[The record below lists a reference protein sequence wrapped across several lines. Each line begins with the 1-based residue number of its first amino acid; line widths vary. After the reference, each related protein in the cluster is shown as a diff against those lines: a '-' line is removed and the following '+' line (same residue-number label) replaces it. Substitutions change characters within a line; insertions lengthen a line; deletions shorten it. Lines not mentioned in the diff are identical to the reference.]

1 MPTQDKDTK
10 MAIPSEPK
18 NLARKIMNT
27 DLSAYAMGKAAKEG
41 IKKFVAKH
49 PVVVTDYPADDAESN
64 NARFKG
70 DKVKKDD
77 ATRKADYKT
86 GEDEKAYESVIK
98 RKLIERFVAKIS
110 NAKLA
115 QKETEGLDTSEPAKK
130 MAVVSTNKPI
140 VSRVSDIGA
149 GRKEYNVKVV
159 KSNEETIAEGGDPM
173 SASPATSDNP
183 GWSGE
188 STSSGDEGSK
198 EKEKTSDPDEEG
210 DEENDETETVKEVRE
225 YLENIAMMSAEM
237 FENLQDDAEL
247 DKWVVEKL
255 ELAHDFIEAVSK
267 EINDSK
273 GNVDD
278 EEDEEEGN
286 QGGKDDNN
294 NAKPSAFKGNGEQ
307 SMAKEEVEG
316 GIHINPEKKGMFNG
330 KNKSEL
336 TKQYNNLKASG
347 PHKKGS
353 PSFTKMKELEFAIR
367 AKSGW
372 GKVDEVRDVEQ
383 VDEKLETETIKHPKG
398 ERPKGIG
405 WVLKSAG
412 EQTGKDHS
420 VWERK
425 FKRVGGV
432 KEEVEL
438 DEATADIHPEAN
450 KAMKPYRVHLK
461 KHGYKVQ
468 HQGAASELHVHPSG
482 HSVRLYHMP
491 GNGEELIHNV
501 TFMNAQKGRMAE
513 PIGSAEHLAHK
524 LKVVHHFGEA
534 TVPAP
539 SEDDEGYYT
548 HKEIHGKNAVSKEDW
563 KKGIRKP
570 KAPVKESALGDALGS
585 EEGVKKIAPKK
596 DEYGNEVKHP
606 ARSLAR
612 KAMKKFSTKK
622 GA

>member
-10 MAIPSEPK
+10 MAIPKEPK
-18 NLARKIMNT
+18 NLARKLMNT

-64 NARFKG
+64 NALFKG

-98 RKLIERFVAKIS
+98 RKLIEKFVA
-110 NAKLA
+110 
-115 QKETEGLDTSEPAKK
+115 
-130 MAVVSTNKPI
+130 
-140 VSRVSDIGA
+140 
-149 GRKEYNVKVV
+149 KVV

-173 SASPATSDNP
+173 SAAPATSDNP

-278 EEDEEEGN
+278 DEEDEEEGN

-307 SMAKEEVEG
+307 SMAKEEVE
-316 GIHINPEKKGMFNG
+316 
-330 KNKSEL
+330 
-336 TKQYNNLKASG
+336 
-347 PHKKGS
+347 
-353 PSFTKMKELEFAIR
+353 
-367 AKSGW
+367 
-372 GKVDEVRDVEQ
+372 
-383 VDEKLETETIKHPKG
+383 
-398 ERPKGIG
+398 
-405 WVLKSAG
+405 
-412 EQTGKDHS
+412 
-420 VWERK
+420 
-425 FKRVGGV
+425 
-432 KEEVEL
+432 L

-461 KHGYKVQ
+461 RHGYRLQ
-468 HQGAASELHVHPSG
+468 HQGAASELHAHPSG

-491 GNGEELIHNV
+491 GNGEEPVHNV

-524 LKVVHHFGEA
+524 LKGVHHFGEA

-539 SEDDEGYYT
+539 NEDDEGYYT

-585 EEGVKKIAPKK
+585 EEGVKKIAAKK

-612 KAMKKFSTKK
+612 KAMKKFATKK

>member
-98 RKLIERFVAKIS
+98 RKLIEKFVAKIS

-307 SMAKEEVEG
+307 SMAKEEVEQVDEKIEG

-336 TKQYNNLKASG
+336 TKQYNNLKANG
-347 PHKKGS
+347 PHEKGS

-383 VDEKLETETIKHPKG
+383 V
-398 ERPKGIG
+398 
-405 WVLKSAG
+405 
-412 EQTGKDHS
+412 
-420 VWERK
+420 
-425 FKRVGGV
+425 
-432 KEEVEL
+432 

-491 GNGEELIHNV
+491 GNGEEPIHNV

-524 LKVVHHFGEA
+524 LKGVHHFGEA

-539 SEDDEGYYT
+539 NEDDEGYYT

>member
-70 DKVKKDD
+70 DNVKKDT
-77 ATRKADYKT
+77 ATRKSDYKT

-98 RKLIERFVAKIS
+98 RKLIEKFVAKIS
-110 NAKLA
+110 NTKLA

-140 VSRVSDIGA
+140 VSTISDIGP
-149 GRKEYNVKVV
+149 GRKASNVKVV
-159 KSNEETIAEGGDPM
+159 KSNEETIAEAGEPM
-173 SASPATSDNP
+173 SPAPATSDSP
-183 GWSGE
+183 GWSGD
-188 STSSGDEGSK
+188 SAMATDNGADN
-198 EKEKTSDPDEEG
+198 EKTSNSDD
-210 DEENDETETVKEVRE
+210 DNEENETVNGVRE
-225 YLENIAMMSAEM
+225 KLENIAMMSAEM

-247 DKWVVEKL
+247 EKWVLEKL

-273 GNVDD
+273 GGDD
-278 EEDEEEGN
+278 EEDGEPEGN

-307 SMAKEEVEG
+307 SMAKEEVE
-316 GIHINPEKKGMFNG
+316 
-330 KNKSEL
+330 
-336 TKQYNNLKASG
+336 
-347 PHKKGS
+347 
-353 PSFTKMKELEFAIR
+353 
-367 AKSGW
+367 
-372 GKVDEVRDVEQ
+372 
-383 VDEKLETETIKHPKG
+383 
-398 ERPKGIG
+398 
-405 WVLKSAG
+405 
-412 EQTGKDHS
+412 
-420 VWERK
+420 
-425 FKRVGGV
+425 
-432 KEEVEL
+432 L
-438 DEATADIHPEAN
+438 D
-450 KAMKPYRVHLK
+450 
-461 KHGYKVQ
+461 
-468 HQGAASELHVHPSG
+468 
-482 HSVRLYHMP
+482 
-491 GNGEELIHNV
+491 
-501 TFMNAQKGRMAE
+501 
-513 PIGSAEHLAHK
+513 
-524 LKVVHHFGEA
+524 EA

-570 KAPVKESALGDALGS
+570 KAPVKESALGDILGS

-612 KAMKKFSTKK
+612 KAMKKFATKK